1 MDQNWIWNW
10 QGLDKNQWVNFMFRN
25 SKMSRHY
32 EAFGTSVTRIWSVVL
47 LLFLFFQ
54 VAQGAMEA
62 KKDAHTWDFKSL
74 MFEKTRLL
82 WSHSGLWCEIS
93 KKGSRCFTT
102 IFYSRRYFEG
112 LIEVAPRWSFHSSSF
127 ILSCIFY

>member
-1 MDQNWIWNW
+1 MKMSLSKMISKVNKLEISTLKNLTRKCSTNFLTWIKIEFEIDRS
-10 QGLDKNQWVNFMFRN
+10 LDKNQWVNFKRYFMFRN

-82 WSHSGLWCEIS
+82 
-93 KKGSRCFTT
+93 
-102 IFYSRRYFEG
+102 
-112 LIEVAPRWSFHSSSF
+112 
-127 ILSCIFY
+127 

>member
-1 MDQNWIWNW
+1 
-10 QGLDKNQWVNFMFRN
+10 MFRN

-82 WSHSGLWCEIS
+82 
-93 KKGSRCFTT
+93 
-102 IFYSRRYFEG
+102 
-112 LIEVAPRWSFHSSSF
+112 
-127 ILSCIFY
+127 

>member
-1 MDQNWIWNW
+1 MSLSIMISKVNKLEISTLKNLTRKCSTNFLTWIKIEFEIDRS
-10 QGLDKNQWVNFMFRN
+10 LDKNQWVN
-25 SKMSRHY
+25 Y
-32 EAFGTSVTRIWSVVL
+32 EAFGASVTRIWSVVL

-82 WSHSGLWCEIS
+82 
-93 KKGSRCFTT
+93 
-102 IFYSRRYFEG
+102 
-112 LIEVAPRWSFHSSSF
+112 
-127 ILSCIFY
+127 